1 MIKSAP
7 APAAV
12 LSVEGLVTELTTP
25 AGVVR
30 VVDDVSFSLGRG
42 ETLCL
47 VGESGCG
54 KSITALSVMQLLPQR
69 VGRIASGRVM
79 LAGHGDLA
87 RKPQSE
93 MRRIRGSALSMIFQ
107 EPMTSLNPV
116 YRIGDQVAEAVLA
129 HQELGAREG
138 MRLAVEMLRRVGIAD
153 PQARARDYPHRM
165 SGGMRQRVMIAM
177 AMACRPGLL
186 LADEPTTALD
196 VTIQAQILDL
206 MKRLSADTGT
216 AILLITHDMGVVA
229 RMAQRVLVMYAGVIV
244 ETAAVMDLFD
254 HPSHPYTRGLLG
266 SIPRHDAAAPR
277 LRGARLQ
284 AIGGMVPN
292 LRRLPAGCR
301 FSDRCAQVHARCR
314 EAEPPLLPVPRVG
327 TGQFSRCWL
336 VEQTAP

>member
-1 MIKSAP
+1 MSAC
-7 APAAV
+7 V
-12 LSVEGLVTELTTP
+12 LSVEGLSAELATP
-25 AGVVR
+25 DGVVR
-30 VVDDVSFSLGRG
+30 VVDDVSFSIASG

-54 KSITALSVMQLLPQR
+54 KSMTSLSIMQLLPQR
-69 VGRIASGRVM
+69 IGRIAAGRIE

-87 RKPQSE
+87 QKSQSE
-93 MRRIRGSALSMIFQ
+93 MRHIRGGAVSMIFQ

-116 YRIGDQVAEAVLA
+116 HRIGDQVAEGVLA
-129 HQELGAREG
+129 HRQLGAREG
-138 MRLAVEMLRRVGIAD
+138 MRKAVDMLRMVGIPD
-153 PQARARDYPHRM
+153 PEMRARDYPHQL

-206 MKRLSADTGT
+206 MKRLSVETGT
-216 AILLITHDMGVVA
+216 ATLLITHDMGVVA

-244 ETAAVMDLFD
+244 ETSDVMELFD
-254 HPSHPYTRGLLG
+254 HPSHPYTRGLLA
-266 SIPRHDAAAPR
+266 SIPRHDAAKPR
-277 LRGARLQ
+277 ARGSRLQ

-292 LRRLPAGCR
+292 LGHLPSGCR

-314 EAEPPLLPVPRVG
+314 TAEPPLLPIAGLNPSHL
-327 TGQFSRCWL
+327 SRCWL
-336 VEQTAP
+336 VAEAST